1 MFTLTIQPGFA
12 EWEEP
17 IKRYVK
23 RENYGYNM
31 TVYTIDNKI
40 SALLIKKRLEDEGYV
55 IHLEEPD
62 GSSQTTQHQ
71 TIFSGIVVGDTKSS
85 TSN

>member
-12 EWEEP
+12 DWEEP

-55 IHLEEPD
+55 INLEEPD

-71 TIFSGIVVGDTKSS
+71 TIFSGIVIGDTKSS
-85 TSN
+85 SN

>member
-1 MFTLTIQPGFA
+1 MFSLTIQPGFA
-12 EWEEP
+12 DWEEP
-17 IKRYVK
+17 VKRYVK
-23 RENYGYNM
+23 RENYGSNM

-40 SALLIKKRLEDEGYV
+40 SALLIKKRLENEGYI

-71 TIFSGIVVGDTKSS
+71 TIFSGIVVNDTISK
-85 TSN
+85 